1 MSLALKICGMLHNT
15 AEVARLQPD
24 YLGFIFYEKSPRYV
38 SHSHI
43 ESLLPESNSIK
54 TTKNVGVFV
63 NASVNFIIKQCKAF
77 NLNVIQLHGEE
88 SVAFIKS
95 LNAAIHS
102 DHSLQPLK
110 LWKVFS
116 IKDHF
121 NFDVLK
127 DFEAYVDAFLFDTKG
142 KDKGGNGY
150 TFNWSVLKDYPSTT
164 PIILSGGIGIE
175 HIEELKALL
184 KLKLP
189 ITAIDVNSKFEDK
202 PGLKN
207 IELLSR
213 FKEQL
218 KKEQLI

>member
-1 MSLALKICGMLHNT
+1 M
-15 AEVARLQPD
+15 
-24 YLGFIFYEKSPRYV
+24 
-38 SHSHI
+38 
-43 ESLLPESNSIK
+43 
-54 TTKNVGVFV
+54 
-63 NASVNFIIKQCKAF
+63 
-77 NLNVIQLHGEE
+77 
-88 SVAFIKS
+88 
-95 LNAAIHS
+95 
-102 DHSLQPLK
+102 
-110 LWKVFS
+110 
-116 IKDHF
+116 
-121 NFDVLK
+121 
-127 DFEAYVDAFLFDTKG
+127 FDTKG

>member
-1 MSLALKICGMLHNT
+1 MKDLKVKVCGMKSSVEIQELIDSS
-15 AEVARLQPD
+15 LID
-24 YLGFIFYEKSPRYV
+24 YIGFIFYPKSLRYITEV
-38 SHSHI
+38 PK
-43 ESLLPESNSIK
+43 LDGK
-54 TTKNVGVFV
+54 FKRVGVFV
-63 NASVNFIIKQCKAF
+63 NEELETIQAKINSYTLDV
-77 NLNVIQLHGEE
+77 LQLHGNE
-88 SVAFIKS
+88 SVSEVKQLKEVIQKPIFKAFGM
-95 LNAAIHS
+95 
-102 DHSLQPLK
+102 DER
-110 LWKVFS
+110 
-116 IKDHF
+116 
-121 NFDVLK
+121 FDFK
-127 DFEAYVDAFLFDTKG
+127 ICTSYEPYVDAFLFDTKG

-213 FKEQL
+213 FMEQL